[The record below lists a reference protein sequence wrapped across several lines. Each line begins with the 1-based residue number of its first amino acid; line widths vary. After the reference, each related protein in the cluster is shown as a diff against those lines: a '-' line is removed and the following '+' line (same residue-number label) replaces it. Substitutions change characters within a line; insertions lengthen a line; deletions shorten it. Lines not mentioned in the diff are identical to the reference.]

1 MRLTP
6 GDPLAGAFVRIHSV
20 VQILD
25 RTTLRESHGFVSPET
40 VRAVESALRELLE
53 LP

>member
-1 MRLTP
+1 
-6 GDPLAGAFVRIHSV
+6 V

-25 RTTLRESHGFVSPET
+25 RTTLRESHGFVSHQT
-40 VRAVESALRELLE
+40 MQAVESALREFLE